1 MRQLVGICQRS
12 GKYSKH
18 NLNCWNNEEYYG
30 FGVGASG
37 YIYGVRYDNTKRV
50 TEYFKG
56 NYLLRENFL
65 SKEEN
70 MDNELMLGL
79 RKIKGIY
86 LPNFYKKFGVNIQ
99 DVYDL
104 KNALKEKELIY
115 KDDYLYVNPEYIY
128 VMNEILIKIL

>member
-1 MRQLVGICQRS
+1 
-12 GKYSKH
+12 
-18 NLNCWNNEEYYG
+18 
-30 FGVGASG
+30 
-37 YIYGVRYDNTKRV
+37 
-50 TEYFKG
+50 
-56 NYLLRENFL
+56 
-65 SKEEN
+65 
-70 MDNELMLGL
+70 MLGL